1 MSEQD
6 PPRLS
11 EISSSEGDAENDF
24 LRDAIRDSKRD
35 LPDETRLAAIALKL
49 GPGILGGAAAAGGGG
64 GGAAA
69 GGAGAAK
76 ASVAPAAA
84 KIGAMSASMKFATA
98 VAVTVA
104 IGGGAIVVPRI
115 ISPTTSAVTV
125 APTTNST
132 SSAIAS
138 SSAINLA
145 LPPASASAAPPFPS
159 MKPLVIPPRNPD
171 EETKALE
178 QAQDALN
185 TDPDYALA
193 QCDDDAK
200 LFPNG
205 TLAQE
210 REVVAID
217 ALTRLGRMPEAKA
230 RAKKFATAYPNSAH
244 LWQVQKLVG
253 QK

>member
-1 MSEQD
+1 MSDQD

-11 EISSSEGDAENDF
+11 QSHDVENDF
-24 LRDAIRDSKRD
+24 LRDAIEDSKRD

-64 GGAAA
+64 GAAA

-84 KIGAMSASMKFATA
+84 KIGAMSASMKLATA

-104 IGGGAIVVPRI
+104 IGGGAVVVPKI
-115 ISPTTSAVTV
+115 ISPSTSAVTV
-125 APTTNST
+125 AATTNAT
-132 SSAIAS
+132 SSATPS
-138 SSAINLA
+138 STSAINLA
-145 LPPASASAAPPFPS
+145 LPPASASAAPPSPFAT

-171 EETKALE
+171 DEIKAIE
-178 QAQDALN
+178 QAQDALK
-185 TDPDYALA
+185 TDPEYALA

-205 TLAQE
+205 SSAQE
-210 REVVAID
+210 REVIAID

-230 RAKKFATAYPNSAH
+230 RAKKFATDFPNSPAMPR
-244 LWQVQKLVG
+244 VRKLVG
-253 QK
+253 N

>member
-1 MSEQD
+1 MSDQD

-11 EISSSEGDAENDF
+11 DLGDSENDF
-24 LRDAIRDSKRD
+24 LRDAIEDSKRD

-64 GGAAA
+64 GAAA
-69 GGAGAAK
+69 GAGAAK

-84 KIGAMSASMKFATA
+84 KIGAMSASMKLATA

-104 IGGGAIVVPRI
+104 IGGSAVVVPKM
-115 ISPTTSAVTV
+115 ISPSTSAVTV
-125 APTTNST
+125 APTTNTT
-132 SSAIAS
+132 SSGAS
-138 SSAINLA
+138 SSSPTTNLA
-145 LPPASASAAPPFPS
+145 LPPASASVAPPSPFAS

-171 EETKALE
+171 DEVKAIE
-178 QAQDALN
+178 QAQDALK

-205 TLAQE
+205 QHAE
-210 REVVAID
+210 DREVIAID

-230 RAKKFATAYPNSAH
+230 RAKKFHADFPNSPAWPRVQH
-244 LWQVQKLVG
+244 LIGKN
-253 QK
+253 

>member
-1 MSEQD
+1 MSDQD

-11 EISSSEGDAENDF
+11 EISDSKNESENL
-24 LRDAIRDSKRD
+24 LRDAIEDSKRD

-49 GPGILGGAAAAGGGG
+49 GPGILGGAAAAGG
-64 GGAAA
+64 AAA

-84 KIGAMSASMKFATA
+84 KIGAMSASMKLATA

-104 IGGGAIVVPRI
+104 IGGSAVVVPKI

-125 APTTNST
+125 APTTNAT
-132 SSAIAS
+132 SSATS
-138 SSAINLA
+138 SSASAINLA
-145 LPPASASAAPPFPS
+145 LPPASASVAPPSPFAS

-171 EETKALE
+171 DETKAIQ
-178 QAQDALN
+178 QAQDALK
-185 TDPDYALA
+185 TDPEYALA

-210 REVVAID
+210 REVIAID

-230 RAKKFATAYPNSAH
+230 RAKKFATDYPNSADMPR
-244 LWQVQKLVG
+244 VQKLVG
-253 QK
+253 KN

>member
-6 PPRLS
+6 PARLS
-11 EISSSEGDAENDF
+11 ESRDAEDEI
-24 LRDAIRDSKRD
+24 LRNSIEESKRD

-49 GPGILGGAAAAGGGG
+49 GPGILGAAAAGGAGGG

-69 GGAGAAK
+69 GGAAAK

-84 KIGAMSASMKFATA
+84 KIGAMSASMKLATA
-98 VAVTVA
+98 VAVTLA
-104 IGGGAIVVPRI
+104 IGGGAVVVPKI
-115 ISPTTSAVTV
+115 ISPSTSAVTV
-125 APTTNST
+125 APTTNAT
-132 SSAIAS
+132 SSSIAS
-138 SSAINLA
+138 SSALSLA
-145 LPPASASAAPPFPS
+145 LPPASASAAPSPFPS

-171 EETKALE
+171 DETKALQ
-178 QAQDALN
+178 QAQDALK

-210 REVVAID
+210 REVVAVD

-230 RAKKFATAYPNSAH
+230 RAKKFLTDYPNSAQR
-244 LWQVQKLVG
+244 LRVQQLVG
-253 QK
+253 NK

>member
-11 EISSSEGDAENDF
+11 ELSGSNGDSENDF
-24 LRDAIRDSKRD
+24 LRDAIQDSKRD

-64 GGAAA
+64 GAAA

-76 ASVAPAAA
+76 ASAAPAAL
-84 KIGAMSASMKFATA
+84 KIGAMSASMKLATA

-104 IGGGAIVVPRI
+104 IGGGAIVAPKLVAP
-115 ISPTTSAVTV
+115 TSAVTV
-125 APTTNST
+125 APTTNTTT
-132 SSAIAS
+132 SSSVAS
-138 SSAINLA
+138 SSALNLA
-145 LPPASASAAPPFPS
+145 LPPASASAAPPSPFAS

-171 EETKALE
+171 EETKALQ
-178 QAQDALN
+178 QAQDALK

-205 TLAQE
+205 TLSQE
-210 REVVAID
+210 REVIAID

-230 RAKKFATAYPNSAH
+230 RAKKFANDYPTSAQLPRVH
-244 LWQVQKLVG
+244 KLVG
-253 QK
+253 N

>member
-11 EISSSEGDAENDF
+11 DLGDGDNDF
-24 LRDAIRDSKRD
+24 LRDAIEESKRD

-64 GGAAA
+64 GGVAA

-76 ASVAPAAA
+76 ASAAPIAA
-84 KIGAMSASMKFATA
+84 KITAMSAGMKLATA
-98 VAVTVA
+98 IGVTVM
-104 IGGGAIVVPRI
+104 IGGGAIVGQKI
-115 ISPTTSAVTV
+115 ATSSTSAVTV
-125 APTTNST
+125 APTTTAMT
-132 SSAIAS
+132 SSAVGS
-138 SSAINLA
+138 VSAFNFA
-145 LPPASASAAPPFPS
+145 LPPASASAAPTPFPS

-178 QAQDALN
+178 QAQDALK
-185 TDPDYALA
+185 TDPEYALS

-200 LFPNG
+200 FFPNG
-205 TLAQE
+205 MLVQE
-210 REVVAID
+210 REVIAID

-230 RAKKFATAYPNSAH
+230 RAKKFATDYPDSAQ
-244 LWQVQKLVG
+244 LPRVQKLIG
-253 QK
+253 KN

>member
-1 MSEQD
+1 MSDQD

-11 EISSSEGDAENDF
+11 DLGDDGDDF
-24 LRDAIRDSKRD
+24 LRDAIRESKRD

-49 GPGILGGAAAAGGGG
+49 GPGILGGAAAAGGAGG

-69 GGAGAAK
+69 GGAGAVK
-76 ASVAPAAA
+76 ASAAPAAA
-84 KIGAMSASMKFATA
+84 KIGAMSVSMKFATA

-104 IGGGAIVVPRI
+104 IGGGAVVVPKI

-125 APTTNST
+125 AATTNST

-145 LPPASASAAPPFPS
+145 LPPASASAAPLPT
-159 MKPLVIPPRNPD
+159 MKPLVIPPRSQD
-171 EETKALE
+171 EEVKALDDE
-178 QAQDALN
+178 RAALN
-185 TDPDYALA
+185 TDPEYALA

-200 LFPNG
+200 LFPRG
-205 TLAQE
+205 TFAQE
-210 REVVAID
+210 REVTAID
-217 ALTRLGRMPEAKA
+217 ALKRLGRMPEAKA
-230 RAKKFATAYPNSAH
+230 RAKKFATDYPGSAQ
-244 LWQVQKLVG
+244 LQRVQQLVG